1 MYKDSLFHELE
12 MYRSFIQFSDILFS
26 RHALDGSFTYVSPTS
41 VSLLGYEQDEL
52 FNTPLFELIHPADK
66 HQVEDSFSSNI
77 HQKIYYRFRKKE
89 GDYIWLETAIIPFL
103 DGEKPKQISCISRD
117 VTFQIATKEQLEENK
132 EIYRLLVENF
142 QDTVGIITKRGHFIY
157 INEAGKKLFGV
168 TGKEELI
175 GKSVF
180 DFLPMESHA
189 VFQKQ
194 LLKTGL
200 NETFEMKISR
210 HDEQLKHVQVKL
222 IPTKYKER
230 STYQILIRDMTEQ
243 KKAEELMHRTE
254 KLSVVGQLA
263 AGIAHEIRN
272 PLTVIKGFT
281 QLLSQEEDNDY
292 LNVVLDELERIEDIV
307 SDLLILAKPQPSRL
321 ENLDISQ
328 LLSSTIDLFKSE
340 AILHNVEII
349 PNFELSNPW
358 IKGEPNKLKQVYI
371 NIIKNAIEAMPKAGG
386 KIYITAQ
393 NLSYRKILTRVQDT
407 GVGIPK
413 ERIPNLGEPFYSTK
427 EKGTGLGLM
436 ICNRIIKNHG
446 GTIKIDSELNKGTTI
461 SIIMPAADITEND
474 ELGQGP
480 PLPKPDTDN
489 DHK

>member
-1 MYKDSLFHELE
+1 MYKDTLFHELE
-12 MYRSFIQFSDILFS
+12 MYRSFIQYSDILFS
-26 RHALDGSFTYVSPTS
+26 RHSLDGSFTYVSPTS
-41 VSLLGYEQDEL
+41 VSLLGYKQEEL
-52 FNTPLFELIHPADK
+52 FNVPLFELTHPADK
-66 HQVEDSFSSNI
+66 YKVENSFANNI
-77 HQKIYYRFRKKE
+77 HKKIYYRFRKKE

-103 DGEKPKQISCISRD
+103 DGDKPKQISCISRD
-117 VTFQIATKEQLEENK
+117 VTCQIAAKDQLEENK
-132 EIYRLLVENF
+132 ETYRLLVENF
-142 QDTVGIITKRGHFIY
+142 QDTVGIITKRGQIIY
-157 INEAGKKLFGV
+157 INDTGKKLFGV

-180 DFLPMESHA
+180 DFLPKESYSI
-189 VFQKQ
+189 FQKQ
-194 LLKTGL
+194 LLKTDSGD
-200 NETFEMKISR
+200 TFEIKISR
-210 HDEQLKHVQVKL
+210 HDQQLKHVQVKL
-222 IPTKYKER
+222 IPTKFKEHH
-230 STYQILIRDMTEQ
+230 SYQILIRDMTEQ
-243 KKAEELMHRTE
+243 KKAEEIMQRTE

-272 PLTVIKGFT
+272 PLTVIKGFA

-292 LNVVLDELERIEDIV
+292 LDVVLDELERIEDIV

-349 PNFELSNPW
+349 PSFELSNPW
-358 IKGEPNKLKQVYI
+358 IQGEPDKLKQVYI
-371 NIIKNAIEAMPKAGG
+371 NIIKNAIEAMPKTGG
-386 KIYITAQ
+386 KIFVTAQ
-393 NLSYRKILTRVQDT
+393 NLSYNKILTRVKDT

-461 SIIMPAADITEND
+461 NIIIPTADITQKKLDQED
-474 ELGQGP
+474 PTL
-480 PLPKPDTDN
+480 KPDKDEQ
-489 DHK
+489 